1 MFVDELK
8 IHARAGRGGDGV
20 VLFLHEK
27 GKEYGGPSGGDGGR
41 GGAVIAEAVRDL
53 GILSRYK
60 HKKEF
65 EAGDGKNGM
74 RDKMKGENGKDMV
87 ISVPIG
93 SVITNKNTGERFE
106 LMEEGARVVLLAGG
120 RGGLGNEHFK
130 SSVNRTPRKA
140 TLGTEGEEADLYIE
154 VLLAADAGLIGLPNA
169 GKSSLLNALSRARAK
184 VADYPFTT
192 LEPNLGDFYGYIL
205 ADIPGLIEGA
215 AEGKGLGHKF
225 LRHITR
231 TRVLLHCISLEEKD
245 PRAVYD
251 TVRKELEGY
260 GNGLPEKKEIIVL
273 TKADLVDKKCIK
285 EVKKLFPKKKM
296 MVVSA
301 IDDALL
307 KEFSDGLSARLKA
320 HK

>member
-1 MFVDELK
+1 MFIDELK
-8 IHARAGRGGDGV
+8 IHARAGKGGNGV
-20 VLFLHEK
+20 VRFLHEK
-27 GKEYGGPSGGDGGR
+27 GKEFGGPSGGDGGR
-41 GGAVIAEAVRDL
+41 GGNIIAEAVRDL
-53 GILSRYK
+53 GILSHYK

-65 EAGDGKNGM
+65 FSDDGEDGM
-74 RDKMKGENGKDMV
+74 RDKMRGENGKDLV

-93 SVITNKNTGERFE
+93 SLITNKNTGEKFE
-106 LMEEGARVVLLAGG
+106 LMEEGARALLLSGG
-120 RGGLGNEHFK
+120 RGGLGNEHYK

-140 TLGTEGEEADLYIE
+140 TPGTEGEEADLYIE

-169 GKSSLLNALSRARAK
+169 GKSSLLNALSRARAR

-215 AEGKGLGHKF
+215 SAGKGLGHKF

-245 PRAVYD
+245 PRVIYD
-251 TVRKELEGY
+251 TVRKELDVY
-260 GNGLPEKKEIIVL
+260 GQGLMEKKEIVVL
-273 TKADLVDKKCIK
+273 TKTDLVDEKRIK
-285 EVKKLFPKKKM
+285 EVKKLFPKKKI
-296 MVVSA
+296 MVVSV

-307 KEFSDGLSARLKA
+307 KEFSDGLASILK
-320 HK
+320 